1 MVGASGGTI
10 GPALCHRRW
19 MEEEEEDD
27 DDDDDNSPRGFE
39 FGFEFGFWVGRYRR
53 TMTPFAS
60 ILDDETMVG

>member
-19 MEEEEEDD
+19 MEEEEDED

-39 FGFEFGFWVGRYRR
+39 FEFEFGFWVGRYRR
-53 TMTPFAS
+53 EMTPFVY